1 MNKTSVLLVSM
12 PFGPLL
18 LPSIGLGLLKAGLT
32 SRNISSKIL
41 YLTLKFAELIGADV
55 YEQISNGRPAIY
67 DLLGEWL
74 FSSAVFN
81 SADIDVEG
89 YINDVLRGHSPAHK
103 EAHSDWLKPLSEDLI
118 QNILVIRGQV
128 ESFLD
133 ECLEEVV
140 SYSPQIV
147 AFTSVFQQH
156 LAALAL
162 AKRLKAKAPEIFVII
177 GGANCEGVMGAEV
190 IRQFPFVDATVSGEG
205 DIVFPEMVERIL
217 ENKPVCN
224 LPGVVTQNNIEC
236 LSSGG
241 KYPNTRL
248 VDNMDSLPFPDYD
261 DFFEQLESSGLTL
274 DETYQPI
281 LLFETSR
288 GCWWGERNQCTFCGL
303 NGESMAYRSKS
314 AERALSELLY
324 LTDKYPHCSVQV
336 VDNILDLKYFKDFIP
351 KLASYQLDVGL
362 FYEVKANLRKEQIRL
377 LKEAGIDGIQPGIES
392 LSSRVLELMRKGIKG
407 IQNIQLLKWCK
418 ELGVRPSW
426 NMLWGFPGE
435 PPDEYTK
442 MAELIPLIT
451 HLQPPEAIARI
462 RLDRFSPNFEESERY
477 GFVNIKPY
485 PSYHY
490 IYPLNVEAVMNLA
503 YYFTFE
509 DVKSQDV
516 TNYFKP
522 VAEQISAWEAVYDES
537 DIFSVDKG
545 NNLLIFDFRPIAH
558 KPLHI
563 LTGLQ
568 RNLYIACDRIH
579 TLYQLQQS
587 FQQTS
592 DEEISAKEVEE
603 ALQQLIDMGL
613 MIREGN
619 SYLSLAV
626 PLGDYSPSKT
636 ILEKLSTIAILKHS

>member
-1 MNKTSVLLVSM
+1 M

-32 SRNISSKIL
+32 RRNINSKIL
-41 YLTLKFAELIGADV
+41 YFTLKFAELIGAGV
-55 YEQISNGRPAIY
+55 YEHISNGRPAIY

-81 SADIDVEG
+81 SADSDIEG
-89 YINDVLRGHSPAHK
+89 YINDVLRGHSPSHK
-103 EAHSDWLKPLSEDLI
+103 EAHSDWLKPVSEDFI
-118 QNILVIRGQV
+118 HNILVIRTKV
-128 ESFLD
+128 ETFLD

-140 SYSPQIV
+140 SYSPRIV

-162 AKRLKAKAPEIFVII
+162 AKRLKAKVPDIFIII

-190 IRQFPFVDATVSGEG
+190 IRQFSFVDATVSGEG

-217 ENKPVCN
+217 ENQPVCD
-224 LPGVVTQNNIEC
+224 LQGVVTQNNIER
-236 LSSGG
+236 LSLGG
-241 KYPNTRL
+241 KYPNAPS
-248 VDNMDSLPFPDYD
+248 VSHMDTLPFPDYD
-261 DFFEQLESSGLTL
+261 DFFEQLESSCLTL
-274 DETYQPI
+274 DETHKPI

-336 VDNILDLKYFKDFIP
+336 VDNILDLKYFQDFIP

-377 LKEAGIDGIQPGIES
+377 LKDAGIDGIQPGIES
-392 LSSRVLELMRKGIKG
+392 LSSRILELMRKGVKG

-418 ELGVRPSW
+418 ELGVCPSW

-435 PPDEYTK
+435 PPDEYAK

-451 HLQPPEAIARI
+451 HLQPPAAIAHI
-462 RLDRFSPNFEESERY
+462 RLDRFSPHFEESERY
-477 GFVNIKPY
+477 GFVNVKPY
-485 PSYHY
+485 PSYYY

-503 YYFTFE
+503 YYFIFE
-509 DVKSQDV
+509 DVKSQSEV
-516 TNYFKP
+516 NYSKP
-522 VAEQISAWEAVYDES
+522 VAEQIAVWQKIYHES
-537 DIFSVDKG
+537 DLFSVDKG
-545 NNLLIFDFRPIAH
+545 NNLLIFDFRPIAR
-558 KPLHI
+558 KPLQI
-563 LTGLQ
+563 LTKIQ
-568 RNLYIACDRIH
+568 RNLYIACDRIR
-579 TLYQLQQS
+579 TLNQLQQS
-587 FQQTS
+587 LQQTS
-592 DEEISAKEVEE
+592 DEEKSATEVEE
-603 ALQQLIDMGL
+603 VLQHLIDMGL

-626 PLGDYSPSKT
+626 PLGDYSPSRCV
-636 ILEKLSTIAILKHS
+636 LEKLSTINHYIYHSAHDS